1 MHITDKYALDGILAF
16 GNGGVHEEM
25 LYIYF

>member
-16 GNGGVHEEM
+16 GNGGDHKKI